1 MNVLVTGGAG
11 YIGSHAAKRLLR
23 EGHSVLILDS
33 LIPGRANEGA
43 VSALRSMQ
51 SAGAK
56 LAFVRADIGDPDAV
70 RSAVRAHDCEGVLHF
85 AALAY
90 VRESV
95 DKPLE
100 YYVNNTAK
108 TMLLL
113 EACLDAGIERF
124 VLSSTCATYGQPPLD
139 RLPVRE
145 DCPQVPITPYG
156 WSKLFAE
163 RTLFE
168 TTRSYA
174 AQSRPLA
181 ICALRYFNVAGA
193 DPDGLLGEHHDP
205 ETHLIPT
212 LLRAAMGLSGPV
224 RINAAP
230 KGTTPDGTCVRDY
243 IHVDDLVD
251 AHIRALLAL
260 EPSRNDTWA
269 YNLGVGKPASTLEVL
284 RACESVVG
292 QPIPHVMAPAHPGD
306 AAQLFADASAIERD
320 LGWTPKH
327 CDVETMAHHAWN
339 WLRRHPDGYPET

>member
-23 EGHSVLILDS
+23 EGHSVVILDS

-43 VSALRSMQ
+43 LVALRSMQ
-51 SAGAK
+51 SVGDR
-56 LAFVRADIGDPDAV
+56 LAFVRADIADRAAV
-70 RSAVRAHDCEGVLHF
+70 QAAIRAHDVEGVLHF

-95 DKPLE
+95 DKPLD

-108 TMLLL
+108 TLLL
-113 EACLDAGIERF
+113 SDASVSAGVQRF
-124 VLSSTCATYGQPPLD
+124 VLSSTCATYGQPPPD

-145 DCPQVPITPYG
+145 DCPQLPITPYG

-163 RTLFE
+163 RALFE
-168 TTRSYA
+168 TTRALA

-181 ICALRYFNVAGA
+181 VCALRYFNVAGA
-193 DPDGLLGEHHDP
+193 DAEGLLGEHHDP

-212 LLRAAMGLSGPV
+212 ILRAAMGLSGPV

-230 KGTTPDGTCVRDY
+230 HTSTPDGTCIRDY

-251 AHIRALLAL
+251 AHVRALLAL
-260 EPSRNDTWA
+260 NPARNDVWA

-284 RACESVVG
+284 RACEAVVG
-292 QPIPHVMAPAHPGD
+292 RPIPHETAPAHPGD
-306 AAQLFADASAIERD
+306 AAQLFADASAIQRD
-320 LGWTPKH
+320 LAWAPQH
-327 CDVETMAHHAWN
+327 RDVETMARHAWN
-339 WLRRHPDGYPET
+339 WMRNHPHGYNDF